1 MGRKFRNSERLN
13 KKKIK
18 GALAPQEVDMCSV
31 SPEGTEE
38 IIFSDLFYN
47 TGYLPKSVHFK

>member
-38 IIFSDLFYN
+38 IIFSDLFYK